1 MIVVYKFELW
11 GAEGGYLGGKGGY
24 TTGTL
29 RIKHETMMYFFIG
42 AKGPET
48 IEVIGRTNPAYNGG
62 GQAAAADTYRSA
74 GSGGGS
80 TDIRVDGET
89 VYHRI
94 LVAAAGGG
102 GSSHES
108 GQFPGGSGG
117 GLVGKNSSVF
127 DPQYLSLGATQEGPG
142 QGQEDYGGPSSY
154 VTHSGIFGAG
164 GYGTYF
170 GTHGGG
176 GSGWFGGAGG
186 APSAHSGGGG
196 GSGYILTDTSY
207 RPMGYEHKSSAKYY
221 FNQGKTIDGDTPFH
235 DCHTY
240 EIVRG
245 NKGNGCA
252 RITVLLPFT
261 FQCRRLPFFF
271 NSALIF
277 ICLFIEK

>member
-1 MIVVYKFELW
+1 MSLTFKLENQSAGDIRIKADFKSYILDYPCNDQTNCTPYIVTLPPNKYKFELW

-164 GYGTYF
+164 GYGTYILEHMV
-170 GTHGGG
+170 GEAVGGLE
-176 GSGWFGGAGG
+176 AQE
-186 APSAHSGGGG
+186 ARLQH
-196 GSGYILTDTSY
+196 IL
-207 RPMGYEHKSSAKYY
+207 
-221 FNQGKTIDGDTPFH
+221 
-235 DCHTY
+235 
-240 EIVRG
+240 V
-245 NKGNGCA
+245 
-252 RITVLLPFT
+252 VVV
-261 FQCRRLPFFF
+261 
-271 NSALIF
+271 ALDIF
-277 ICLFIEK
+277 